1 MAGAGNAMK
10 DIYRGEL
17 VRLAIESPEVLAK
30 AFSRWG
36 RDTEYHR
43 LADGDPAQL
52 WSEKKIKDWIEKDFE
67 KDPMESVRFSIR
79 TLADDK
85 FIGEISLWFNWQQGD
100 AWVGIVIGEREYWG
114 QGYGSDA
121 MRLIVQY
128 GFDEANLRRVSL
140 ALHSYNPRALRS
152 YEKVGFKME
161 GVLRGET
168 LREGRRTDTYFMG
181 ILREEWLAQQ
191 AGTA

>member
-1 MAGAGNAMK
+1 MK

-30 AFSRWG
+30 AFARWS

-43 LADGDPAQL
+43 LADSDPSQL
-52 WSEKKIKDWIEKDFE
+52 WSENKLKEWIEKDFE
-67 KDPMESVRFSIR
+67 KDSMESVRFSIR
-79 TLADDK
+79 TLSGDQ
-85 FIGEISLWFNWQQGD
+85 FIGEMSLWFNWQHGD
-100 AWVGIVIGEREYWG
+100 AWIGIVIGEREFWG
-114 QGYGSDA
+114 KGYGTDA

-128 GFDEANLRRVSL
+128 GFLEANLRRVSL
-140 ALHSYNPRALRS
+140 ALHSYNPRALKS

-161 GVLRGET
+161 GTVRGET

-181 ILREEWLAQQ
+181 ILREEWMALYGGAL
-191 AGTA
+191 

>member
-1 MAGAGNAMK
+1 MK
-10 DIYRGEL
+10 DLYRGKL
-17 VRLAIESPEVLAK
+17 VRLATETPEAFAK
-30 AFSRWG
+30 NFARWS

-43 LADGDPAQL
+43 LADSDPSQL

-85 FIGEISLWFNWQQGD
+85 FIGEISLWFNWQHGD

-114 QGYGSDA
+114 QGYGTEA

-128 GFDEANLRRVSL
+128 GFLEANLRRVSL

-152 YEKVGFKME
+152 YEKVGFKLE
-161 GVLRGET
+161 GTMRGET
-168 LREGRRTDTYFMG
+168 QREGRHSDVYYMG
-181 ILREEWLAQQ
+181 ILREEWLALYGG
-191 AGTA
+191 AA